1 MNIEQEK
8 IKALIAF
15 NDRIEKSINQ
25 FREAEDG
32 LIDDPDN
39 RFLKLRKHQSILLMQ
54 SDAAEIVK
62 ICAGFYGEASAL
74 NDLLLQEKLS

>member
-1 MNIEQEK
+1 MNFEEKK

-25 FREAEDG
+25 YRQAEDG
-32 LIDDPDN
+32 LIDEPND
-39 RFLKLRKHQSILLMQ
+39 RFLKLRKHQAIALIQ

-62 ICAGFYGEASAL
+62 ICAGFYNEENTL
-74 NDLLLQEKLS
+74 NDLLIQEKLS